1 MRRSKSRNLTAI
13 HPEGNRRS
21 PSKGKELGSRQNDSN
36 AHLLKNTQKRR
47 CNEVMEN
54 EKKLRSVFAA
64 SPDAIIVTDMNG
76 NIVECSQATLQLCGA
91 ASRQELIG
99 KNALDFVVEKDRER
113 SEKYVRKT
121 LEQGSLKDVE
131 LTLLKRSGKEYLADL
146 SASVVKDEFGRSIAL
161 VIIWK
166 DITERKQAEEALVES
181 ERRYRSL
188 ADSIGIGVSVIS
200 PRMELL
206 TLNRKMKEWF
216 PAVDMSK
223 KPLCYEAFN
232 DPPRKRIC
240 TYCPTCKTLRD
251 GQVHESV
258 TKTPKGEDVMNYRVV
273 SSPIKDKD
281 KRVIAAVE
289 MVEDVSK
296 QIRLERQL
304 AHYSKHLEV
313 LVEERTQRLQASQE
327 SFRSVVDYAVEAII
341 TVDPN
346 LRIVFWNKAAE
357 KLFGYSS
364 REIVGKPLSIIVPRE
379 SRESHGAKLKQLLSS
394 GKLRSRRAVE
404 MYGLKKDRTK
414 FPQEISY
421 SSWRTDEG
429 NFLTAIVRDITERK
443 KVEHRIKE
451 NEARLQQITNNMQD
465 MVAQIDT
472 NGVFQYVSPSQKR
485 ILGYSPE
492 EILGKPNL
500 NFIHPEDI
508 DKLKETIEK
517 SQCKEHPDKAEVRYR
532 HVDGHYIWLEV
543 VGSSLYDEQSKSIG
557 AVFGARDI
565 TERKRYEERLR
576 AVNFYEGK
584 LNLTISLQQVYN
596 LTLDAMEQAL
606 GFEHAE
612 FIIVDKNALK
622 VVSTR
627 GYFGPFMDLPLDGS
641 KGGITVRAANT
652 REPILAPDLKKEK
665 DYFEDVPHMNSELA
679 VPIIAGDSVLGVL
692 NVESRRLGAFDEKD
706 LVLLQ
711 ILASHAATAVDNLK
725 KREEIEKRSRQQTL
739 LMKSSAEMIHST
751 DLKTRLQAILDAI
764 NGLGWRRVVL
774 SVRDENLDII
784 SPDDI
789 VTAGLTN
796 EEREYLWTHKKPG
809 QAWRERFG
817 QDFERFRI
825 GEFYYLPW
833 SDPWVRESFS
843 AGTVLSH
850 LKPDEMVDWDPEDL
864 LYAPLRLA
872 DGRTV
877 GVVSMDDP
885 VDGRRPTKESLAPL
899 EMFLHQA
906 AVAIENARLLQRLK
920 EYSTSLEEKVGER
933 TEQLRNMQ
941 MQLLK
946 SERLAAIGELAGMV
960 GHDLRN
966 PLTGIT
972 GATYYLKTRLG
983 SSVDKKSR
991 EMLEVIEKD
1000 VEYSNK
1006 IINDL
1011 LEYSREI
1018 KLDLKETNPK
1028 SILND
1033 VLSSL
1038 NTPANVQIRDETR
1051 RDLRIKIDVDKMQRV
1066 FMNIIKN
1073 AFDAM
1078 PRGGTLMIKSE
1089 KTGGDVNFV
1098 FNDTGVGMS
1107 KATIEKLWSPL
1118 FTTKAKGMGFGLPIC
1133 KRIVEAHEGT
1143 ISIKSA
1149 FRKGTTITV
1158 TIPVRPKLHGGE
1170 NVWVNIPESL
1180 LSTTMKA

>member
-1 MRRSKSRNLTAI
+1 MRRSKSRNLTSTGS
-13 HPEGNRRS
+13 EGS
-21 PSKGKELGSRQNDSN
+21 KKDPSKDVGSTGHQSDARIS
-36 AHLLKNTQKRR
+36 LLTNTQKTR
-47 CNEVMEN
+47 CSGAIES
-54 EKKLRSVFAA
+54 EKLCGIFAA
-64 SPDAIIVTDMNG
+64 SPDAIIVADPTG
-76 NIVECSQATLQLCGA
+76 NMIECNQAALQTCGA
-91 ASRQELIG
+91 VSKQDLIG
-99 KNALDFVVEKDRER
+99 KSALDFVAEEDREK
-113 SEKYVRKT
+113 SEKFLRKT
-121 LEQGSLKDVE
+121 FEQGTLRNAE
-131 LTLLKRSGKEYLADL
+131 LTLVAKTGKKYLAEL
-146 SASVVKDEFGRSIAL
+146 SASVVKDLSGRPSAFV
-161 VIIWK
+161 VIWR
-166 DITERKQAEEALVES
+166 DITDRKRTEKALVES
-181 ERRYRSL
+181 EERYRSVV
-188 ADSIGIGVSVIS
+188 DNVGIGVSVIS
-200 PRMELL
+200 PRMEIL
-206 TLNRKMKEWF
+206 TLNMKMREWF
-216 PAVDMSK
+216 PNIDTSK
-223 KPLCYEAFN
+223 KSLCYKAFN
-232 DPPRKRIC
+232 DPPRNRIC
-240 TYCPTCKTLRD
+240 TYCPTSKTLRD
-251 GQVHESV
+251 GQVHASV
-258 TKTPKGEDVMNYRVV
+258 INTPKGKEVINYRVV
-273 SSPIKDKD
+273 ASPVKDKNG
-281 KRVIAAVE
+281 RVIAAIE
-289 MVEDVSK
+289 MVENIS
-296 QIRLERQL
+296 QRLLLEKQL
-304 AHYSKHLEV
+304 ARYSKHLKE
-313 LVEERTQRLQASQE
+313 LVEERTQRLRASKE
-327 SFRSVVDYAVEAII
+327 SFRSVVDYASEAIVTI
-341 TVDPN
+341 DSN

-364 REIVGKPLSIIVPRE
+364 REILGKPVAKVVPRE
-379 SRESHGAKLKQLLSS
+379 SRERHYAMMKQWLSS
-394 GKLRSRRAVE
+394 GKLRTEKAIE
-404 MYGLKKDRTK
+404 AYGLKKDGTD

-421 SSWRTDEG
+421 SSWTTTKG
-429 NFLTAIVRDITERK
+429 NFLTAIIRDT
-443 KVEHRIKE
+443 
-451 NEARLQQITNNMQD
+451 
-465 MVAQIDT
+465 
-472 NGVFQYVSPSQKR
+472 
-485 ILGYSPE
+485 
-492 EILGKPNL
+492 
-500 NFIHPEDI
+500 
-508 DKLKETIEK
+508 
-517 SQCKEHPDKAEVRYR
+517 
-532 HVDGHYIWLEV
+532 
-543 VGSSLYDEQSKSIG
+543 
-557 AVFGARDI
+557 
-565 TERKRYEERLR
+565 TERKRYEKRLR
-576 AVNFYEGK
+576 AVSLYEGK
-584 LNLTISLQQVYN
+584 LNSATNLHQIYG
-596 LTLDAMEQAL
+596 LTLGAMEQVL

-612 FIIVDKNALK
+612 FIVVDKNALR
-622 VVSTR
+622 VASAR
-627 GYFGPFMDLPLDGS
+627 GYFGPFVDLPLDGS

-652 REPILAPDLKKEK
+652 REPVLSSDLKRER
-665 DYFEDVPHMNSELA
+665 DYYEDVPHMNSELA
-679 VPIIAGDSVLGVL
+679 VPINVGDCLFGVL
-692 NVESRRLGAFDEKD
+692 NVESIRQNAFDEKD
-706 LVLLQ
+706 VVLLQ
-711 ILASHAATAVDNLK
+711 ILASHAATAMDNLK
-725 KREEIEKRSRQQTL
+725 KMEEIEKRSRHLTL
-739 LMKSSAEMIHST
+739 LMKSSAEMIHSD

-789 VTAGLTN
+789 VTAGLTD

-833 SDPWVRESFS
+833 SDPLVRKSFS
-843 AGTVLSH
+843 VGTVLSH

-872 DGRTV
+872 DGRTI

-966 PLTGIT
+966 PLTGIA

-983 SSVDKKSR
+983 SSIDEKSR

-1018 KLDLKETNPK
+1018 KLDLKETNLK

-1089 KTGGDVNFV
+1089 KTGDDVNFV

-1107 KATIEKLWSPL
+1107 KATIEKLWTPL

-1158 TIPVRPKLHGGE
+1158 TIPARPKLHGGE
-1170 NVWVNIPESL
+1170 NVWVNMPESL